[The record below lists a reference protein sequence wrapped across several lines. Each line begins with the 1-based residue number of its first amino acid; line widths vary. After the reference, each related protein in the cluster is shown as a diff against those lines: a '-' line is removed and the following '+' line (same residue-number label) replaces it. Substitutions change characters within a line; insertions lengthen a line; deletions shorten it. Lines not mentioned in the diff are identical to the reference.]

1 MIRLLA
7 MLLPAVALAMPAGA
21 AVPVPRAYFGLHM
34 HAADNGVAW
43 PAVPFGAWR
52 LWDAH
57 VTWKDL
63 EPEPGRWNFDR
74 LDRYLA
80 MAELTRTELLLPLA
94 LTPRWASSR
103 PAESSAYGPGH
114 AAEPRDLADWVR
126 HVETTAR
133 RYRGR
138 IAAYEIW
145 NEPNAEGFFSG
156 DVASMVRLACAA
168 HAAIKA
174 ADPQA
179 IVVSPAATRGMAGA
193 EWLDRFLAAG
203 GKACVDAI
211 GFHFYTQAHEPPEA
225 MIPLVVRV
233 RGVMARHGLSDRAL
247 WNTEAGW
254 YLRNAN
260 RPLTVR
266 WHALDEPTSVAYVAR
281 ALLLG
286 RALGM
291 ERFFWYAWDDG
302 NLGLLELEDGS
313 LKPAAHAYAETAR
326 WLTGAE
332 GLRCD
337 TGEPRLVQCE
347 FERDARRWRV
357 LWSRV
362 GEVSFVPPAAWRTAI
377 TQTLLGARR
386 EHVRSV
392 PMKVGPVPLLLE
404 EAAP

>member
-1 MIRLLA
+1 MMRRLAALLLA
-7 MLLPAVALAMPAGA
+7 FAVAVPAA
-21 AVPVPRAYFGLHM
+21 AAPVPRAYFGLHL
-34 HAADNGVAW
+34 HAADQGTAW

-57 VTWKDL
+57 VSWKDL
-63 EPEPGRWNFDR
+63 EPEPGRWDFER
-74 LDRYLA
+74 LDRYVA
-80 MAELTRTELLLPLA
+80 MAGLTRTELLLPLA

-103 PAESSAYGPGH
+103 PDEPSAYGPGH
-114 AAEPRDLADWVR
+114 AAEPRELADWVR
-126 HVETTAR
+126 HVEIIAR

-156 DVASMVRLACAA
+156 DAAAMVRLVCAA

-179 IVVSPAATRGMAGA
+179 IVVSPAATHGLAGA

-203 GKACVDAI
+203 GTPCTDAI
-211 GFHFYTQAHEPPEA
+211 GFHYYTQAHESPEA
-225 MIPLVVRV
+225 MLPLVARV
-233 RGVMARHGLSDRAL
+233 RSVMARHGLSGRPL

-266 WHALDEPTSVAYVAR
+266 WHALDEPTSVAYVTR

-313 LKPAAHAYAETAR
+313 LKPAARAYAATAG
-326 WLTGAE
+326 WLTGADA
-332 GLRCD
+332 LRCD
-337 TGEPRLVQCE
+337 TSEPRLVRCE
-347 FERDARRWRV
+347 FDREGRHWRV
-357 LWSRV
+357 LWSRIGDV
-362 GEVSFVPPAAWRTAI
+362 RFVPPASWRTVAVE
-377 TQTLLGARR
+377 TMLGARLA
-386 EHVRSV
+386 HAGTAALSV
-392 PMKVGPVPLLLE
+392 GAVPILLE
-404 EAAP
+404 ESAP